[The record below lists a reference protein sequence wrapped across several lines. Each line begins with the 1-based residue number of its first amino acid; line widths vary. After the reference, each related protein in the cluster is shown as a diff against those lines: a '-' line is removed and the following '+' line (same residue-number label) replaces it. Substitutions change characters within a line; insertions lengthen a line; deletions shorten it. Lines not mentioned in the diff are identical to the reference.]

1 MQERLEFAPFLRL
14 ACCYHPLTNSTM
26 RRELLLQYLAAVVL
40 AVCVAVWFSAMG
52 KVRAAKALLAE
63 GDREV
68 EQARLALKDLQANAA
83 KERAANKPA
92 LSDAEVLELARL
104 RNEVTRLR
112 GEQRDAARRSTA
124 QASEPTPSALV
135 ESSTTAPGGFRGVAT
150 LSTSVL
156 ATIGLGQSLAVG
168 GWKSPV
174 TGKRIVALVTPELH
188 RVSSEPPVD
197 GVAMTTHIVEMP
209 NSTFEQLGLGAM
221 WSGQAGG
228 KAQATLTQ
236 EQMKVLLERAKESTG
251 TDILSAPRV
260 VTWSGREAQVSVSDI
275 GGDGIEFGPTLNI
288 TPTLDAARTS
298 VRLDLKFRLNLPPP
312 AAPGP

>member
-1 MQERLEFAPFLRL
+1 
-14 ACCYHPLTNSTM
+14 M
-26 RRELLLQYLAAVVL
+26 RREHRLQYLAAVVL
-40 AVCVAVWFSAMG
+40 AVCVVVWFSAVG
-52 KVRAAKALLAE
+52 KIRTAQALLAD
-63 GDREV
+63 GNREL
-68 EQARLALKDLQANAA
+68 ERTKLALKEAQSTA
-83 KERAANKPA
+83 KSRPRPQPA
-92 LSDAEVLELARL
+92 LTDSEVLELARL

-112 GEQRDAARRSTA
+112 TEQRDVARRSPA
-124 QASEPTPSALV
+124 QSSEPTPSALV
-135 ESSTTAPGGFRGVAT
+135 ESSTTASGGYRGVAN

-174 TGKRIVALVTPELH
+174 SGKRIVALVTPELH
-188 RVSSEPPVD
+188 QISSEPPVN
-197 GVAMTTHIVEMP
+197 GVGLTTHIVEMS
-209 NSTFEQLGLGAM
+209 NSTFEQLGLGVM

-236 EQMKVLLERAKESTG
+236 EQMKILLELAKESPG

-260 VTWSGREAQVSVSDI
+260 VTWSGREAHVSISDI
-275 GGDGIEFGPTLNI
+275 GGDGIEFGPSLNV